1 MARHPNNGPTFSKPT
16 IKQKP
21 SAPPSPDRQKAQADE
36 DARVG
41 TKQRRFQALLR
52 SDPSAW
58 FAEYFSK
65 KE

>member
-21 SAPPSPDRQKAQADE
+21 TAPPSPDRQKAQADE
-36 DARVG
+36 DARDAA
-41 TKQRRFQALLR
+41 KLRRFWTLR
-52 SDPSAW
+52 RTDRTA
-58 FAEYFSK
+58 FAEFFKK